1 MKNQFLG
8 FIIPLN
14 HIRSKFWIAKG
25 RNMVAPPGTW
35 DLPNYRLDLLLS
47 LKATGLN
54 YADPLYPKTL
64 K

>member
-1 MKNQFLG
+1 
-8 FIIPLN
+8 
-14 HIRSKFWIAKG
+14 
-25 RNMVAPPGTW
+25 MVAPPGTW